1 MRSTFADFSF
11 LVFVAIFTRTHTA
24 AMPLTERF
32 SRFRDGKVS
41 VEAISSQ
48 DFADPAFENILNA
61 FF

>member
-24 AMPLTERF
+24 AIALTARF
-32 SRFRDGKVS
+32 SRFRGGKLS
-41 VEAISSQ
+41 EEAVSSQ
-48 DFADPAFENILNA
+48 DFIDRAFENILIP